1 MSLKHH
7 FLELFNLVGILRRY
21 THILVLLISVF
32 LSIPAFGS
40 EESSYRN
47 MEYSFT
53 LHYTSPFQVRSSG
66 KGYFD
71 ILKDEKIFAQ
81 ASVEDDVFKIFIQE
95 AKPEKDVFRSF
106 ARERCKIICDAD
118 GPDGSTYCKEIASE
132 KEWIS
137 ANGLRVLE
145 FTLIFTRENYQDKT
159 KEESRMGPVYMVDIS
174 RAGHPLA
181 LMIHPGHESLMS
193 RDSQQLI
200 RGLIDTIQLRP
211 ENSDRQREARVCGTS
226 CKK

>member
-1 MSLKHH
+1 M
-7 FLELFNLVGILRRY
+7 RRY

-47 MEYSFT
+47 EEYGFT
-53 LHYTSPFQVRSSG
+53 FHYASSFQVRSFG
-66 KGYFD
+66 EGYFD
-71 ILKDEKIFAQ
+71 ILKDDKIFIR
-81 ASVEDDVFKIFIQE
+81 ASVEDDPFQIFIQE
-95 AKPEKDVFRSF
+95 AKPKEDVFKNF
-106 ARERCKIICDAD
+106 ARQRCKIICDAD

-132 KEWIS
+132 NEWTS

-145 FTLIFTRENYQDKT
+145 FTLIFTRENYQDKM
-159 KEESRMGPVYMVDIS
+159 KEESMIGPVSIIDIS
-174 RAGHPLA
+174 RVGHPLA
-181 LMIHPGHESLMS
+181 LMIHPAPEILLP
-193 RDSQQLI
+193 RDSEQLI

-211 ENSDRQREARVCGTS
+211 TNSDQQKEVKVCGAI

>member
-1 MSLKHH
+1 MVSMLK
-7 FLELFNLVGILRRY
+7 NCI
-21 THILVLLISVF
+21 HILVLLLVSV
-32 LSIPAFGS
+32 LVSLPAFAS

-47 MEYSFT
+47 EVYSFS
-53 LHYTSPFQVRSSG
+53 LEYPKSLKMKVFG
-66 KGYFD
+66 EGYFD
-71 ILKDEKIFAQ
+71 ILKDDKIFVE

-118 GPDGSTYCKEIASE
+118 GPDGSTYCKETATE
-132 KEWIS
+132 KEWTS
-137 ANGLRVLE
+137 GNGLRVLE

-159 KEESRMGPVYMVDIS
+159 KEESRMGPVYLVEIS

-181 LMIHPGHESLMS
+181 LMIHPAPETLLP
-193 RDSQQLI
+193 RDSEQLI

-211 ENSDRQREARVCGTS
+211 ANSDRQREVKVCGTT
-226 CKK
+226 CRK